1 MASDRTLYQ
10 HKPYAH
16 LPRNVNKVHQ
26 AERLGLNDRIAVFIS
41 KRVGSMVCAYIFAGI
56 GIASL
61 VGALTEN
68 ALLALTF
75 GALSSYF
82 LQLVLLPII
91 MVGQNVQ
98 ARHSELQADES
109 YHATMKTCDDSEQI
123 MAHLSAQDEQLV
135 AIRRLIEG
143 RVP

>member
-1 MASDRTLYQ
+1 MAIGKLFEHRPHPHQ
-10 HKPYAH
+10 
-16 LPRNVNKVHQ
+16 PRNVNEVHQ
-26 AERLGLNDRIAVFIS
+26 AERLSLNDRIAVFIS
-41 KRVGSMVCAYIFAGI
+41 RNVGTMMCAYVFAGI

-61 VGALTEN
+61 VGALTAN

-98 ARHSELQADES
+98 ARHSELMAAES

-123 MAHLSAQDEQLV
+123 MAHLSAQDEQLM

-143 RVP
+143 RAP